1 MTKAALKDK
10 PEDLVFINNLA
21 LIFYIIF
28 KKLLIKW

>member
-21 LIFYIIF
+21 IIF
-28 KKLLIKW
+28 IINAYYKYLK